1 MSILFENSY
10 FDNESFDEV
19 VVLWH
24 FTISNSS
31 YHNKWQINYL
41 KIGYENIY
49 FEPFTDEN

>member
-10 FDNESFDEV
+10 FDKESFDEV

-31 YHNKWQINYL
+31 YHNK
-41 KIGYENIY
+41 
-49 FEPFTDEN
+49 